1 MTLKLDWMRGCATA
15 LVTPFKSDGSI
26 DEERMRA
33 LVDRQINGGV
43 RLLVPC
49 GTTGES
55 ATMTE
60 DEDTRVIG
68 LTIEVARGRAKV
80 IAGAGSNSTASAVE
94 YSQRARD
101 AGADAVLQVA
111 PWYNKPTQE
120 GLYAHFRAIAEAV
133 PETPIMLYNV
143 PGRTSS
149 NIAAQ
154 TTLRLAKDCENI
166 IAIKEASGNLSQIM
180 EILRERPANFCV
192 LSGDDALTLPL
203 ISLGAEGIVSV
214 ASNEVPDL
222 MSRMTE
228 LALEGGW
235 DDARELHYRL
245 LPLMEINFVE
255 SSPGPVK
262 AAMAMMG
269 LLEENFR
276 LPLVPITDKSRAKI
290 REDRRS
296 GSAARCPDR
305 LCLSDT
311 RGRYF
316 LRGCD
321 S

>member
-1 MTLKLDWMRGCATA
+1 VADERDEIMTMKVDWMRGCATA
-15 LVTPFKSDGSI
+15 LVTPFTADGAI

-60 DEDTRVIG
+60 AEDQRVIA
-68 LTIEVARGRAKV
+68 LTIEVARGRAQV
-80 IAGAGSNSTASAVE
+80 IAGTGSNSTAAAIE

-120 GLYAHFRAIAEAV
+120 GLYAHFRAVAEAI
-133 PETPIMLYNV
+133 PDTPIMLYNV

-154 TTLRLAKDCENI
+154 TALRLARDCENI
-166 IAIKEASGNLSQIM
+166 VAVKEASGNLSQIM
-180 EILRERPANFCV
+180 EILRERPANFRL
-192 LSGDDALTLPL
+192 LSGDDAVTLPL
-203 ISLGAEGIVSV
+203 IALGADGIVSV
-214 ASNEVPDL
+214 ASNEIPDL

-228 LALEGGW
+228 LALAGNWTE
-235 DDARELHYRL
+235 ARALHYRI
-245 LPLMEINFVE
+245 LPLMEINFIE

-276 LPLVPITDKSRAKI
+276 LPLVPIQEKSRARI
-290 REDRRS
+290 REVINEL
-296 GSAARCPDR
+296 GLIKETARANA
-305 LCLSDT
+305 
-311 RGRYF
+311 
-316 LRGCD
+316 
-321 S
+321 

>member
-1 MTLKLDWMRGCATA
+1 MTMKVDWMRGCATA
-15 LVTPFKSDGSI
+15 LVTPFTAGGAI

-33 LVDRQINGGV
+33 LVDRQITGGV

-60 DEDTRVIG
+60 AEDQSVIA

-80 IAGAGSNSTASAVE
+80 IAGAGSNSTSSAIE
-94 YSQRARD
+94 YSRRARD

-133 PETPIMLYNV
+133 PEVPVMLYNV

-154 TTLRLAKDCENI
+154 TTLRLARDCENI
-166 IAIKEASGNLSQIM
+166 VAVKEASGNLSQIM
-180 EILRERPANFCV
+180 EILRERPANFSV
-192 LSGDDALTLPL
+192 LSGDDAVTLPL
-203 ISLGAEGIVSV
+203 IALGADGIVSV
-214 ASNEVPDL
+214 ASNEIPDL
-222 MSRMTE
+222 MSDMTN
-228 LALEGGW
+228 LALEGKW
-235 DDARELHYRL
+235 HDARHLHYRL
-245 LPLMEINFVE
+245 LPLMEVNFIE

-269 LLEENFR
+269 LLAEKFR
-276 LPLVPITDKSRAKI
+276 LPLVPIQEKSRTRI
-290 REDRRS
+290 REVLAQL
-296 GSAARCPDR
+296 GVLSAQAAM
-305 LCLSDT
+305 
-311 RGRYF
+311 
-316 LRGCD
+316 
-321 S
+321 

>member
-1 MTLKLDWMRGCATA
+1 MTMKVDWMRGCATA
-15 LVTPFKSDGSI
+15 LVTPFTADGEV
-26 DEERMRA
+26 DESRMRT

-60 DEDTRVIG
+60 DEDGRVIA
-68 LTIEVARGRAKV
+68 LTIEVARGRAQV
-80 IAGAGSNSTASAVE
+80 IAGAGSNSTAAAID
-94 YSQRARD
+94 YSRRARD
-101 AGADAVLQVA
+101 LGADAVLQVA

-120 GLYAHFRAIAEAV
+120 GLYAHFRAIAEAI
-133 PETPIMLYNV
+133 PLTPIMLYNV

-154 TTLRLAKDCENI
+154 TVLSLARDCENI
-166 IAIKEASGNLSQIM
+166 VAIKEASGNLTQIM

-192 LSGDDALTLPL
+192 LSGDDAVTLPL
-203 ISLGAEGIVSV
+203 IALGAEGIVSV
-214 ASNEVPDL
+214 ASNEAPDL

-228 LALEGGW
+228 LALAGNWNE
-235 DDARELHYRL
+235 ARELHYRL
-245 LPLMEINFVE
+245 LPLMEVNFIE

-276 LPLVPITDKSRAKI
+276 LPLVPIQEKSRARV
-290 REDRRS
+290 REVISELELLRETAH
-296 GSAARCPDR
+296 AAA
-305 LCLSDT
+305 
-311 RGRYF
+311 
-316 LRGCD
+316 
-321 S
+321 